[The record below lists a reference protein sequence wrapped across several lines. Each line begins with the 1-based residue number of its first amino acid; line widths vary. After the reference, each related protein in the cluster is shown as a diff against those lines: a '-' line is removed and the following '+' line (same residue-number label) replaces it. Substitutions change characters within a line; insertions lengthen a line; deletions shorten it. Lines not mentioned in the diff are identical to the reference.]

1 MSDLYNTIAGLCKSK
16 NVKIGTMAVSLNISK
31 SMFTD
36 LKMGRKKT
44 LAVST
49 LQKLA
54 DYFGVTLEY
63 LLGWDRPIDEL
74 DKALLNTDKFKL
86 WKPSDGYLDENTPTT
101 EAAGVSEQ
109 VIKLIQ
115 SIAELPEQEQ
125 VDVQNYIAFL
135 KSKRTE

>member
-1 MSDLYNTIAGLCKSK
+1 MSDLYNRIELLCKAKGVNVTAMCKLSNIPRSNLSK
-16 NVKIGTMAVSLNISK
+16 LKQGNVK
-31 SMFTD
+31 
-36 LKMGRKKT
+36 T
-44 LAVST
+44 LSVPT
-49 LQKLA
+49 LTKLA

-74 DKALLNTDKFKL
+74 DKAVLELDPTFVPGK
-86 WKPSDGYLDENTPTT
+86 GYVHIKQNTPAA
-101 EAAGVSEQ
+101 ESAGVSDDI
-109 VIKLIQ
+109 IKLVQ